1 MKLFAAYL
9 KQHIKL
15 IIAAVG
21 FFAIFAVCFALYHLP
36 LLAVI
41 YPAGLS
47 LLLIALLTAI
57 DFGRVKAKHEQLSAL
72 NEVSAAEPD
81 ALPPEKSIDDA
92 DYRRIIGILAE
103 SSAQLRAEAERSYA
117 DMTDYYTVWAHQIKT
132 PIASMRLSL
141 QSEDSPLSRQ
151 MLAELGRIEQYV
163 EMALAYLRLDSDT
176 SDYVIREYEL
186 DLLIRQS
193 VRKFAGEFIGRRIS
207 LELEPTSATVISDEK
222 WLCFVIEQI
231 LSNALK
237 YTPSGSVRIYMAEP
251 KTLCIRD
258 TGIGIAPED
267 LPRIFEKGYTG
278 YNGRT
283 DKTASGLGLYLC
295 RSICRRLGHGIS
307 AVSEPGIGTEI
318 RIDLSQYKLSAE

>member
-9 KQHIKL
+9 KQHAKL

-21 FFAIFAVCFALYHLP
+21 FFAVFALCFALYHLP

-47 LLLIALLTAI
+47 LLLILLLAAI
-57 DFGRVKAKHEQLSAL
+57 DFRRVKAKHERLSAI
-72 NEVSAAEPD
+72 NEVSVTEAG
-81 ALPPEKSIDDA
+81 ALPPAESIDDA
-92 DYRRIIGILAE
+92 DYRRIIDLLAE
-103 SSAQLRAEAERSYA
+103 SAALFRAGAERKSA

-141 QSEDSPLSRQ
+141 QSEDSALSRR

-163 EMALAYLRLDSDT
+163 DMAMAYIRLGSDT
-176 SDYVIREYEL
+176 TDYVIKEHEL
-186 DLLIRQS
+186 DALIRQS
-193 VRKFAGEFIGRRIS
+193 VRRFAGEFIDRRIS
-207 LELEPTSATVISDEK
+207 LEFEPTNATVISDEK
-222 WLCFVIEQI
+222 WLCFVMEQV

-237 YTPSGSVRIYMAEP
+237 YTPSGSVRIYMTEP

-278 YNGRT
+278 CNGRT

-307 AVSEPGIGTEI
+307 AVSEPGLGTEM
-318 RIDLSQYKLSAE
+318 RIDLSQYRLSAE

>member
-1 MKLFAAYL
+1 MKLFVEYL
-9 KQHIKL
+9 KQHRKL
-15 IIAAVG
+15 IYASAG
-21 FFAIFAVCFALYHLP
+21 FIGIFAACFALYHLP

-47 LLLIALLTAI
+47 LLLCVLLVTL
-57 DFGRVKAKHEQLSAL
+57 DFQRAKAKHERLSAL
-72 NEVSAAEPD
+72 NDVTAAAPD
-81 ALPPEKSIDDA
+81 ALPAPDGINDR
-92 DYRRIIGILAE
+92 DYRRIIALLAE
-103 SSAQLRAEAERSYA
+103 SREQLRADMELGYA
-117 DMTDYYTVWAHQIKT
+117 DMTDYYTVWVHQIKT

-141 QSEDSPLSRQ
+141 QSEDTPTSRRLLS
-151 MLAELGRIEQYV
+151 ELGRIEQYV
-163 EMALAYLRLDSDT
+163 EMVLAYLRLDSET
-176 SDYVIREYEL
+176 SDYVIKECEL
-186 DLLIRQS
+186 DALIRQS

-207 LELEPTSATVISDEK
+207 LELEPTNVTVISDEK
-222 WLCFVIEQI
+222 WLCFVIEQL

-237 YTPSGSVRIYMAEP
+237 YTPSGSVRIYMTEP

-278 YNGRT
+278 YNGRK

-307 AVSEPGIGTEI
+307 AVSDPDKGTEI
-318 RIDLSQYKLSAE
+318 RIDLSQYNLLIE